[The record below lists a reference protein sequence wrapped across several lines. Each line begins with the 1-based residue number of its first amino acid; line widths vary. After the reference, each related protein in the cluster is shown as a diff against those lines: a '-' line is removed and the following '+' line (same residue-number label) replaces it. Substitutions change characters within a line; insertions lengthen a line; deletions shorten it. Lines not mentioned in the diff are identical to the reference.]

1 MIKRL
6 LVLSFIISS
15 MPLMA
20 NEEPNK
26 AVQLPSIHIN
36 KHEFVQF
43 LKKFCRQYE
52 EQFPEKV
59 KFAQKR
65 YKKALELSYKSDE
78 LKELVLADCNCHP
91 NEAMYQKYAKD
102 MLEQAVQ
109 HHANELRCANRQMM
123 VILNKLKDVS
133 IREIREAEYLEE
145 AVEDNENIVKYTSDD
160 KSYAQNEVAKIL
172 ARAQLRYSLRQQA
185 IRLAYHQHAISAI
198 RYALDELDDSRW
210 TVFNPLKWLFT

>member
-210 TVFNPLKWLFT
+210 TFFNPLKWLLS